1 MRLRE
6 IIYSLKKNQAVLHY
20 NVSTLEQ
27 IKAGILAVQETKIPI
42 IFGVS
47 EGERGYLNSNLVK
60 KILDFYKD
68 IFSSNLENLV
78 FLNADHCKEIN
89 SAKEAI
95 NLEYDAVLFDGSA
108 LTLEENIKITKE
120 IIHFKDNKE
129 ILIEG
134 EVGFLP
140 GKSDIQKEIE
150 VKEEY
155 LTKIEDA
162 EKFVQ
167 ETKVDLLAISIGNI
181 HGLTEK
187 EPELDFFR
195 GEQIAKI
202 VKIPLVLHGASG
214 LNIIKIQRCI
224 KIGFKIVHINTE
236 FRKVWYE
243 ELRKQLEQGSVTPYK
258 LLEPVVEKIKEKVV
272 YFQKSFYSF

>member
-6 IIYSLKKNQAVLHY
+6 IIYSLKRNQAVLHY

-47 EGERGYLNSNLVK
+47 EGERDYLNSNLVK

-68 IFSSNLENLV
+68 IFSPNLENLI

-95 NLEYDAVLFDGSA
+95 NLKYDAVLFDGSA
-108 LTLEENIKITKE
+108 LTLEENIKTTKE
-120 IIHFKDNKE
+120 IIKFKDNKE

-167 ETKVDLLAISIGNI
+167 ETRVDLLAISIGNI

-214 LNIIKIQRCI
+214 LNMMKIQRCI
-224 KIGFKIVHINTE
+224 EIGFKIIHINTE
-236 FRKVWYE
+236 FRKIWHE